1 MWQILRLLRNL
12 LMNMTVP
19 LGFWFQPK
27 MPDFQV
33 AFLKK
38 NVAMFFAVYFVMKL
52 WEPVK
57 SAHCKFF

>member
-12 LMNMTVP
+12 LMNMIVP

-38 NVAMFFAVYFVMKL
+38 NVAMFLPFIL
-52 WEPVK
+52 
-57 SAHCKFF
+57 